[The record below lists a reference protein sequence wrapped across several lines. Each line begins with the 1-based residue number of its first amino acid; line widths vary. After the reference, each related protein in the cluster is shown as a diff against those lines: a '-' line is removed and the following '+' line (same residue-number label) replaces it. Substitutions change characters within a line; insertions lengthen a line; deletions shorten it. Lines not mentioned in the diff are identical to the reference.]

1 MAIKSQQS
9 TIRMLVSGILQEIEE
24 VTNITGPDGKAKLIE
39 TTYLKSTGKEYLQ
52 GLADWGAISLDCN
65 FTGGTYQMKLRDM
78 YATQAVA
85 TTFRI
90 KVPDSVSGY
99 HVWTFS
105 AIVTSWNID
114 LKTDDKADLKVTL
127 QVSGAVVYSPPLASP
142 LL

>member
-9 TIRMLVSGILQEIEE
+9 SISVYLAAAMHDIEE

-39 TTYLKSTGKEYLQ
+39 TTHLKSTGKEYLQ

-65 FTGGTYQMKLRDM
+65 FTGGTYQMLLRTM
-78 YATQAVA
+78 YATQASA

-90 KVPDSVSGY
+90 KVPTGAGTY
-99 HVWTFS
+99 HVWTFL

-114 LKTDDKADLKVTL
+114 LKTDDKTDLKITL
-127 QVSGAVVYSPPLASP
+127 QVSGAVTYSAPGASP
-142 LL
+142 AL